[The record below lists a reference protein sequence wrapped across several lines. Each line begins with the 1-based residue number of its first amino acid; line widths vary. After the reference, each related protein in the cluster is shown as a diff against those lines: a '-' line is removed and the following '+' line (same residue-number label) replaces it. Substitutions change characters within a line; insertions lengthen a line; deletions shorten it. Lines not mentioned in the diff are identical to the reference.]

1 MSKSY
6 AQDYTDGGAAK
17 SSNKKSRKDLLPSY
31 VNGGGKYGSAEE
43 EQAPARFKSMAEQTG
58 TDSPWE
64 KDVAYDSGAE
74 QVPSELPNAHLGEKE
89 GEIQPPGW
97 QPYSF
102 LRQKIE
108 EFLNNPKIEQFAQIN
123 RRIHFEQT
131 DIPSIRIAEAK
142 AAFVK
147 PDIIFGTEMEKSQTK
162 MIIKFA
168 KPSPD
173 TTLEG
178 LERILQTLFNW
189 DKGREKEPE
198 NSSTFNTKREKGMGN
213 NAPPVDPLNYQQH
226 LYVFGAFD
234 RPGEVVVAFS

>member
-17 SSNKKSRKDLLPSY
+17 SSKPRKELLPSY
-31 VNGGGKYGSAEE
+31 INGGGKYGSAEE
-43 EQAPARFKSMAEQTG
+43 EQPKPRFKSMAEQTG

-64 KDVAYDSGAE
+64 KETSYESGAE
-74 QVPSELPNAHLGEKE
+74 QIPSELPNAHLGENE
-89 GEIQPPGW
+89 GEAQPPGW
-97 QPYSF
+97 QPYTF
-102 LRQKIE
+102 IRQKIE

-142 AAFVK
+142 AAFVE
-147 PDIIFGTEMEKSQTK
+147 PDIILGTEMEKSQTK
-162 MIIKFA
+162 MVIKFS

-173 TTLEG
+173 TTLEA
-178 LERILQTLFNW
+178 LETVLQTLFNW
-189 DKGREKEPE
+189 DKGRDKEPAK
-198 NSSTFNTKREKGMGN
+198 NSTFNTKRKKGMGN

-234 RPGEVVVAFS
+234 RPGEIVVAFS